1 MSSKTSSIAMPL
13 LQATPIQTATK
24 RCFDILASG
33 IGILLLSPLL
43 ILITGII
50 RFTSSG
56 PVLFQQTRVG
66 RNLQPFKILKFRTM
80 VENAPSL
87 GPAITSGDDPRITR
101 IGKLLRKTKLDELP
115 QLFNILKGDMS
126 LVGPRPEVP
135 KYVEMFEDDFRQILI
150 VRPGLTD
157 LASIKYRDE
166 SAVLAQADDPEREYV
181 TRILPDKIELA
192 KQYVR
197 CSSIA
202 LDVRVILQ
210 TLLQLFR

>member
-1 MSSKTSSIAMPL
+1 MPL
-13 LQATPIQTATK
+13 LQATPVQTAAK
-24 RCFDILASG
+24 RCFDMFASG
-33 IGILLLSPLL
+33 LGILLLSPLL
-43 ILITGII
+43 IVIAVII

-66 RNLQPFKILKFRTM
+66 RQLRPFKILKFRTM

-87 GPAITSGDDPRITR
+87 GPAITSGGDPRITR
-101 IGKLLRKTKLDELP
+101 IGRLLRKTKLDELP

-166 SAVLAQADDPEREYV
+166 STVLAQAEDPEREYI

-197 CSSIA
+197 HSSIA

>member
-1 MSSKTSSIAMPL
+1 MPL
-13 LQATPIQTATK
+13 LQATPVQTAAK
-24 RCFDILASG
+24 RSFDMLASG
-33 IGILLLSPLL
+33 LGILLLSPLL
-43 ILITGII
+43 IVIAVII

-66 RNLQPFKILKFRTM
+66 RQLRPFKILKFRTM
-80 VENAPSL
+80 VENAASL
-87 GPAITSGDDPRITR
+87 GPAITSGGDPRITR
-101 IGKLLRKTKLDELP
+101 IGRLLRKTKLDELP

-166 SAVLAQADDPEREYV
+166 SSVLAQSEDPEREYV

-197 CSSIA
+197 HSSIA
-202 LDVRVILQ
+202 LDVRVILR